1 MSVYNTPMGSV
12 PATPSQESSVHETSE
27 PQARTEPSTAEVS
40 GQELALLVEAALL
53 ASDRALTS
61 AKLAEAVGAT
71 SGAVGKAV
79 EQLNEVYE
87 QTGRSFRIEQVAGG
101 WQVMTLP
108 RFAGVLAALN
118 KSRQQTRLTPAAL
131 ETLAIIAYK
140 QPVLRAQVEAIRGV
154 ASGEVIRW
162 LMDRR
167 LIKIVGRA
175 QELGRPMLYGTTKAF
190 LEVFGLADL
199 EDLPKVGAPPQGG
212 PTGKTQTADESSG
225 SPAGQ

>member
-1 MSVYNTPMGSV
+1 M
-12 PATPSQESSVHETSE
+12 PATPSQEASAPETSE
-27 PQARTEPSTAEVS
+27 SQERPESSAGEISAE
-40 GQELALLVEAALL
+40 ELPLLVEAALL

-140 QPVLRAQVEAIRGV
+140 QPALRAQVEAIRGV

-175 QELGRPMLYGTTKAF
+175 QELGRPMLYGTTRTF
-190 LEVFGLADL
+190 LEVFGLANL
-199 EDLPKVGAPPQGG
+199 EDLPQVGAPPQGG
-212 PTGKTQTADESSG
+212 SAAKVQEAGGQTAKP
-225 SPAGQ
+225 PAEG